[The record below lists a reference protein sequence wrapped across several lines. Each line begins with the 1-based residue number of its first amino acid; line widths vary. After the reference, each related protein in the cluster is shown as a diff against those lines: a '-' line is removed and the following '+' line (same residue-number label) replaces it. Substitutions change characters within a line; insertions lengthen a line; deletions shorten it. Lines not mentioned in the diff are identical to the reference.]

1 MKKAARGGGQTQ
13 HAISKTNGPKGGK
26 TKESVNP
33 NKKTEKTLAPVR
45 DFSEIAQEILKRDL
59 ELFGNS
65 TILALVKVNNTSDTP
80 NRDGKKT
87 RTRGYP
93 RIKSVTSMKW
103 VL

>member
-1 MKKAARGGGQTQ
+1 MPSAKQMGQKEGRLRRVS
-13 HAISKTNGPKGGK
+13 IP
-26 TKESVNP
+26 TKRL
-33 NKKTEKTLAPVR
+33 EKTLAPVR